1 MNLPASGALAGIL
14 VVCGASM
21 ALAQPARPDFAPPN
35 LSASGV
41 RALAANCAACHGTA
55 GRAVPG
61 SSVGALAGKPREEIA
76 QMLAQFKAGTR
87 PATVMH
93 QIAKA
98 YDDAEI
104 AALADH
110 FARLPRQEVR

>member
-1 MNLPASGALAGIL
+1 MNLPAAGAFAGIL
-14 VVCGASM
+14 ACGVTLAV
-21 ALAQPARPDFAPPN
+21 AQPARPEFAPPN
-35 LSASGV
+35 LSANGV
-41 RALAANCAACHGTA
+41 RALAANCAACHGTG
-55 GRAVPG
+55 GRAAPG
-61 SSVGALAGKPREEIA
+61 SSVAGLAGKPREEIA

-110 FARLPRQEVR
+110 FARLPRQEAR